1 VGSALFEGVN
11 KKIGARQLFF
21 LWLLF
26 GSTRTHEFAVER
38 LTVMT
43 EEEACQELLKWS
55 NDGYLKLSGKDKDKD
70 KPAYRALKMWGE
82 FVHQI
87 EKEKNFKGLFISVNR
102 SVDGQRLY
110 AIRLRPNETQ
120 IAVTSIS
127 ALFRNSTRQN
137 RGRAR
142 GRSVALAGAFSAWT
156 LGV

>member
-1 VGSALFEGVN
+1 
-11 KKIGARQLFF
+11 
-21 LWLLF
+21 
-26 GSTRTHEFAVER
+26 
-38 LTVMT
+38 
-43 EEEACQELLKWS
+43 
-55 NDGYLKLSGKDKDKD
+55 
-70 KPAYRALKMWGE
+70 MWGE
-82 FVHQI
+82 FVRQI
-87 EKEKNFKGLFISVNR
+87 EQVEKLKKLFTNIHR
-102 SVDGQRLY
+102 TVDGQRLY